1 MDISDLL
8 LKTAE
13 ITRGRID
20 RQSVFRDFLAFCA
33 CTLSNRTDP
42 VHLDTRTQQLNDL
55 ARKYTTQELE
65 TFMTAFNQLT
75 AQIAKNVQRGSFID
89 VFGPVFG
96 QLHPKEGP
104 LKQNFSPPSIGN
116 IISRI
121 SYQDIMPSDKGY
133 ATCMEPTC
141 GSGILCLENAQTFA
155 DHGYNPC
162 EQLVV
167 QASDL
172 DIQCVHMT
180 YIQLSLY
187 CVPAVV
193 IRGDVIT
200 LEEYDRWYTPLYI
213 WRKWVWREPMPFKP
227 GRNKSDEILKMVSE
241 PWYAR
246 ARLLGS
252 LIREKE
258 ESIDHKSE

>member
-8 LKTAE
+8 LKTADV
-13 ITRGRID
+13 TRGRID
-20 RQSVFRDFLAFCA
+20 RQSVLRDFLAFCA
-33 CTLSNRTDP
+33 CTLSNRTDL

-55 ARKYTTQELE
+55 AKKYTTQEME
-65 TFMTAFNQLT
+65 TFMTAFRQLT
-75 AQIAKNVQRGSFID
+75 AQIAENVQRGSYID
-89 VFGPVFG
+89 VLGPVFG
-96 QLHPKEGP
+96 QLHTKEGP
-104 LKQNFSPPSIGN
+104 LKQDFSPPSIGS
-116 IISRI
+116 IVSQISL
-121 SYQDIMPSDKGY
+121 QDIMPSDKGY

-141 GSGILCLENAQTFA
+141 GSGILCLQSAQTFA
-155 DHGYNPC
+155 DRGYDPC
-162 EQLVV
+162 EQLVF

-172 DIQCVHMT
+172 DSQCVHMT

-213 WRKWVWREPMPFKP
+213 WRNWVWREPMPFKP
-227 GRNKSDEILKMVSE
+227 GRNRSDEILKMICE

-246 ARLLGS
+246 ARILGN
-252 LIREKE
+252 IIKE
-258 ESIDHKSE
+258 SSNKVQKST